1 MKHIDDAA
9 IVFTPAVSAATTAST
24 SQSFSTIGYDQ
35 ANVFVLPGT
44 MATDG
49 ETLRTIAISES
60 DTVTSPSSMTDITAF
75 AVGTTTST
83 SVPNTMPAIAAL
95 AYGAAL
101 AFQIDLKARKLY
113 MGVEVTP
120 GTTTNALSILTF
132 LSRGEKSA
140 DSAANKSVINN
151 NNTNATNCA
160 LVVTG

>member
-1 MKHIDDAA
+1 
-9 IVFTPAVSAATTAST
+9 
-24 SQSFSTIGYDQ
+24 
-35 ANVFVLPGT
+35 
-44 MATDG
+44 
-49 ETLRTIAISES
+49 
-60 DTVTSPSSMTDITAF
+60 
-75 AVGTTTST
+75 
-83 SVPNTMPAIAAL
+83 VPNTMPAIAAL